1 MNNNFSLRQLCPEDG
16 PAYAALLAASPD
28 TGSVGTAV
36 HFEIDPYQALLALHA
51 DTVGV
56 VAETPDFAGLV
67 GSGLIRF
74 RQIQWEGQ
82 VLPSA
87 LLNTLVVHPDFRRRG
102 LASLLA
108 KWREDYARS
117 RFGEHGVIWAII
129 QRNNTGSERTAQK
142 WANQFLE
149 HRLTIFPM
157 KMRSTPPTPSREF
170 VVRPIQPDDLVTVV
184 EQLNQFY
191 RNYNLYP
198 PETEQSLLAWL
209 NETPFDSVFRHYRV
223 VTDHAGRLLAGLAL
237 AETFRLRTT
246 VITHMPTVLRFLNLL
261 LHVVPSSGLLREV
274 AVSRVW
280 YDPGQDLAARYLF
293 ETMRWEWRER
303 ATSLLLYSDVRS
315 PLLKIYGL
323 RPWTGNTIESIA
335 LRAPTP
341 CSEEK
346 LFYYA

>member
-1 MNNNFSLRQLCPEDG
+1 MDENFSLRRLCPEDG
-16 PAYAALLAASPD
+16 AAYAALLAASPD

-36 HFEIDPYQALLALHA
+36 HFEIDPYQALLALHT

-56 VAETPDFAGLV
+56 VAETPGFAGLI

-102 LASLLA
+102 VASQLAR
-108 KWREDYARS
+108 WREDAARS

-149 HRLTIFPM
+149 HRLTIIPM
-157 KMRSTPPTPSREF
+157 KMRPTPPPPSRQF
-170 VVRPIQPDDLVTVV
+170 LVRAIQPDDLGTVV

-198 PETEQSLLAWL
+198 PETEESLLAWL
-209 NETPFDSVFRHYRV
+209 NETPFDSVFRHYGV
-223 VTDHAGRLLAGLAL
+223 VTDNAGRLLAGLAL

-246 VITHMPTVLRFLNLL
+246 VVTHMPPVLRFLNMFV
-261 LHVVPSSGLLREV
+261 HVVPSSGLLREV

-280 YDPGQDLAARYLF
+280 HAPGQAMAARYLF
-293 ETMRWEWRER
+293 ETMRWEWRDR

-315 PLLKIYGL
+315 PLLKVYGL

-335 LRAPTP
+335 LHAPTP
-341 CSEEK
+341 CTAAR